1 MSSSPEGERL
11 GGAACRNSCL
21 LPRLPV
27 DWFPEAHTALAHG
40 DWIFG
45 IYCLIDAPFVLLGD
59 NPALPYW
66 LVAINYLAKFMAC
79 YFGGG
84 QRRTK
89 RGGAIGM
96 KDGWET
102 LIPLL
107 VHIQTNLEGD
117 LSLTAL
123 SRRAGLSLFHFQRV
137 FKAAIG
143 ETPKAYVWR
152 LRLERGAFRL
162 LSHESSLLEIA
173 LECAFQN
180 HETFSRAFRRRFGKS
195 PGNYREWVR
204 GQAPS
209 LAEQGEE
216 ALVDPALRFEI
227 SATKVIRLR
236 PLHVAFGRHVGRY
249 ESVPESIFDE
259 LEHWAAR
266 RRLTGPPVWM
276 GIGHGSPVATP
287 PEQLRF
293 DAALAVPG
301 PFAPEGRIGHQFLP
315 GGHFAITIH
324 AGPYKTLP
332 AAYAAI
338 FPPHHDPS

>member
-1 MSSSPEGERL
+1 M
-11 GGAACRNSCL
+11 
-21 LPRLPV
+21 

-143 ETPKAYVWR
+143 ETPEAYVWR

-173 LECAFQN
+173 
-180 HETFSRAFRRRFGKS
+180 
-195 PGNYREWVR
+195 
-204 GQAPS
+204 
-209 LAEQGEE
+209 
-216 ALVDPALRFEI
+216 
-227 SATKVIRLR
+227 RL
-236 PLHVAFGRHVGRY
+236 
-249 ESVPESIFDE
+249 PESRD
-259 LEHWAAR
+259 
-266 RRLTGPPVWM
+266 V
-276 GIGHGSPVATP
+276 
-287 PEQLRF
+287 Q
-293 DAALAVPG
+293 
-301 PFAPEGRIGHQFLP
+301 
-315 GGHFAITIH
+315 
-324 AGPYKTLP
+324 
-332 AAYAAI
+332 
-338 FPPHHDPS
+338 